1 MCGASGSTDQCPVC
15 VCYKCPSPHQVCWEA
30 PPAVQLLP
38 CKHTVLCRRCS
49 DALRKQEGQECPMCR
64 TPVRERVDVRV

>member
-1 MCGASGSTDQCPVC
+1 MYAPRAC
-15 VCYKCPSPHQVCWEA
+15 VCDLWCFSPLFHQVCWEA
-30 PPAVQLLP
+30 PPSVQLLP

-64 TPVRERVDVRV
+64 TLVQKRVHMRL